1 MLFGLFFLF
10 PETALKSTTS
20 GFSTGTAQVVLQ
32 HKGPQSPIEQA
43 AKAWVSGCQYTS
55 VSHQSQYINLDRAIV
70 FINYTFPDALH
81 IIYCSSFCLYVFL
94 RFVCMSWLDIID
106 SDSFRRFLAQRL
118 VSHRRSNCV
127 CGFPRH
133 WLLRHVAGTHWAS
146 WPRMQTCN
154 EIHLFLFSW
163 WHC

>member
-1 MLFGLFFLF
+1 MQLVHAWVRLALFIHSLIVVAQMNTALAEWVCEAALLQQYTLGTCWNLYLMLFGLFFLF

-20 GFSTGTAQVVLQ
+20 GFSTGTAKVVLQ

-81 IIYCSSFCLYVFL
+81 IIYCSSFCLY
-94 RFVCMSWLDIID
+94 D
-106 SDSFRRFLAQRL
+106 
-118 VSHRRSNCV
+118 
-127 CGFPRH
+127 
-133 WLLRHVAGTHWAS
+133 
-146 WPRMQTCN
+146 N
-154 EIHLFLFSW
+154 EHLSIS
-163 WHC
+163 